1 MSVLDKLRS
10 LQTRLQK
17 PDTGKVAVAPL
28 YSKYSSYP
36 SHGLTPQRLAAIFRE
51 ADEGEVYRQMELFEE
66 MEEHDPH
73 LYAQLQTRK
82 NAVTGLDWEVTSF
95 SDDPQDEQI
104 ADFVREQLRSIKNLE
119 DVFLDLLDAIGK
131 GVSISEIMW
140 KYDGEKVV
148 VDRIEQVHPKL
159 LRWDQDDVLRIV
171 TEDSPIGISPPPHKF
186 IFHYYKAKSG
196 HPSRA
201 GILRVCAWMYLFKN
215 YTIKDWVS
223 FIEVFGLPLRLGK
236 YAAGASEEDKEALWQ
251 ALVKMGTDAAG
262 MIPDGTS
269 IDFITTDAGKGSSN
283 GIYETMARYC
293 DEQISKAI
301 LGQTLTSDSGGGSYA
316 QSKTHNDVRH
326 DLTLAD
332 CKALAATLRD
342 DLVYPLVLFNF
353 GTAAAKRLPQIVFDC
368 EETEDLKALAEI
380 LQTLTGMSVPI
391 PLSYIYKKF
400 SIPEPVQGDAV
411 TKGPTPSTP
420 VPFKLQANKSGL
432 PDGSEQHRQAAEYQ
446 QRVDRIADAALAQSP
461 ELFAEMFR
469 PVKTLVDRADSLQ
482 ELHDLLDDPEK
493 AAKLL
498 DASVSDNLT
507 ELLAK
512 SMFAADLAGRL
523 KVHG

>member
-1 MSVLDKLRS
+1 MSILDKLRS
-10 LQTRLQK
+10 LQTRRQK
-17 PDTGKVAVAPL
+17 PNTGKVAVAPL

-95 SDDPQDEQI
+95 SDDPQDEKV
-104 ADFVREQLRSIKNLE
+104 ADFIREQLCSIKNLE

-131 GVSISEIMW
+131 GVSVSEIIW
-140 KYDGEKVV
+140 KYDGDKVV

-159 LRWDQDDVLRIV
+159 LRWDQEDIMRLVTKDVAL
-171 TEDSPIGISPPPHKF
+171 GIEIPSNKF
-186 IFHYYKAKSG
+186 IVHKYKAKSG

-236 YAAGASEEDKEALWQ
+236 YAAGASEDDKEALWE
-251 ALVKMGTDAAG
+251 ALVRMGTDAAG

-301 LGQTLTSDSGGGSYA
+301 LGQTLTSDSGGGSFA

-353 GTAAAKRLPQIVFDC
+353 GVDTAKRLPQIVFDC
-368 EETEDLKALAEI
+368 EETDDLKALAEI

-400 SIPEPVQGDAV
+400 SIPEPAPSDAV
-411 TKGPTPSTP
+411 TKGSTP
-420 VPFKLQANKSGL
+420 F
-432 PDGSEQHRQAAEYQ
+432 H
-446 QRVDRIADAALAQSP
+446 ADAIQ
-461 ELFAEMFR
+461 
-469 PVKTLVDRADSLQ
+469 T
-482 ELHDLLDDPEK
+482 
-493 AAKLL
+493 
-498 DASVSDNLT
+498 
-507 ELLAK
+507 
-512 SMFAADLAGRL
+512 AGQQ
-523 KVHG
+523 G